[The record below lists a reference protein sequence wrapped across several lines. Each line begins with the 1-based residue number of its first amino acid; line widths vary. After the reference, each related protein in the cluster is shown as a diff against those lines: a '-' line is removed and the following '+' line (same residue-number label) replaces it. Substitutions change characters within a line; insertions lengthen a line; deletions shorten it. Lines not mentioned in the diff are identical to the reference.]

1 MERNWA
7 RLQTPS
13 GRHLQAGGP
22 VHLQGGRSPGL
33 ELTSCLLQKEE
44 PPGGPG
50 AQGRS
55 RSKARPGSQPHSPP
69 RLPRVPVSAPPPG
82 AGGSRQAGRH
92 RTGGTAQS
100 GQVGQDTQGTAGKQW
115 RRPRAER
122 GWHSHDPHPR
132 LWTSSGNTEGHS
144 DGKVGGL
151 QPRLA
156 VRLEEAR
163 QLPLKSPLGVLGHT
177 DGHSGFCCPLLC
189 GQGDPH
195 FSWMAMAFQACPAAA
210 WAPVL
215 QGCF

>member
-69 RLPRVPVSAPPPG
+69 RLPRVPVSAPPP
-82 AGGSRQAGRH
+82 RGRWEQ
-92 RTGGTAQS
+92 TGGRAQDGRDGTVRAGWS
-100 GQVGQDTQGTAGKQW
+100 GHAGNSGKAVAEAQGG
-115 RRPRAER
+115 
-122 GWHSHDPHPR
+122 
-132 LWTSSGNTEGHS
+132 EG
-144 DGKVGGL
+144 
-151 QPRLA
+151 LA
-156 VRLEEAR
+156 F
-163 QLPLKSPLGVLGHT
+163 P
-177 DGHSGFCCPLLC
+177 
-189 GQGDPH
+189 
-195 FSWMAMAFQACPAAA
+195 
-210 WAPVL
+210 
-215 QGCF
+215 